1 MRRRSQKLA
10 PQRKAATAL
19 RRLSLCAEASVACQS
34 LLHHNGRMKTLAT
47 AVFVFLC
54 AITAQAADL
63 TGTWTANVTLD
74 AGSGT
79 ATFTFTQKGEALTG
93 TYSGTLGTAKVAGT
107 VKGDQIEFSF
117 DSEQAG
123 KIAYHGTMDGATKF
137 KGTCE
142 YGLLGTGNFT
152 AEKK

>member
-1 MRRRSQKLA
+1 
-10 PQRKAATAL
+10 
-19 RRLSLCAEASVACQS
+19 
-34 LLHHNGRMKTLAT
+34 MKTLAIG
-47 AVFVFLC
+47 ALVFLC

-74 AGSGT
+74 VGSGT
-79 ATFTFTQKGEALTG
+79 ATFNFTQKGEALSGSYT
-93 TYSGTLGTAKVAGT
+93 GTLGESKLTGT
-107 VKGDQIEFSF
+107 VKGDAVEFSF

-123 KIAYHGTMDGATKF
+123 KIAYHGAMDGATKF

-142 YGLLGTGNFT
+142 YGLLGKGTFT